1 MSRQIEDYLLLLF
14 VFYSR
19 HYRCNYT
26 CSCHYFTKKF
36 YRIMIFTL
44 LSSSCVYKHVL
55 ENGVDAAALGVGDD
69 LYIGSKDANPNLVV
83 ILQSI
88 VVTNSV
94 ALTFFWPAATPST
107 CFIWKVKLPQ
117 LWCYWGRQLQIIMRN
132 SNILE
137 WRIVNLKGAWR
148 FWF

>member
-1 MSRQIEDYLLLLF
+1 
-14 VFYSR
+14 
-19 HYRCNYT
+19 
-26 CSCHYFTKKF
+26 
-36 YRIMIFTL
+36 MIFTL

-94 ALTFFWPAATPST
+94 ALTFF
-107 CFIWKVKLPQ
+107 
-117 LWCYWGRQLQIIMRN
+117 
-132 SNILE
+132 
-137 WRIVNLKGAWR
+137 
-148 FWF
+148 